1 MSDEKFK
8 FTPSTPVD
16 DRGFVVKL
24 TITEDTQSLRVKHYP
39 EFLWYGFGFVGILV
53 VFLIALLTNPELLAV
68 AVLLLVVLVFF
79 VFNARAFVCTID
91 KKTGLIHYHLS
102 GVLMTSVD
110 EQKSEY
116 PVSEAVCLEIRRYVK
131 GGRWSWSWFGVDT
144 FQIFLLLNKNQS
156 ISLSPSNLSF
166 SECQELAE
174 QIRNFLG
181 NEIPIKALD

>member
-116 PVSEAVCLEIRRYVK
+116 PVSEAVCLEIHRYVK
-131 GGRWSWSWFGVDT
+131 GGRWSWGDDT
-144 FQIFLLLNKNQS
+144 FQVVLLLKGDRR
-156 ISLSPSNLSF
+156 ISLTPSNLGF
-166 SECQELAE
+166 REAQE
-174 QIRNFLG
+174 FLERVRIFFG
-181 NEIPIKALD
+181 NEIPVKAFD